1 MTRIP
6 RTILPRLLALSF
18 ALVASCAYFNTF
30 YNAQSYYRDGLKLKA
45 ANQNTQAKAKFE
57 KAIEKSALV
66 LKRWPRSRWADDA
79 LFLIGMSYYQQ
90 GAYSKAVRHFD
101 QLSLAFP
108 GSGLV
113 PDAQLYH
120 GLALLADKQYGAA
133 RVRLYEV
140 KTTHRRL
147 ADAAAFALARSF
159 LERDEP
165 ELAIDSLARF
175 YERYPKSP
183 HRREAVKLLADACLN
198 LGRFAEA
205 EEWYGRYARL
215 AQDPKERALARL
227 RIAACRYELG
237 RYDEA
242 IQQVQDL
249 LGRYRE
255 LDDEAYLVLGKAHD
269 RSGRPNEAIAAW
281 ANVTGLSDLGAEA
294 TFRIGKHYEELGEF
308 DKARAYYDTSRLRR
322 VDSDYGVLAVKRLSL
337 LDAFTQQQAGK
348 RKPAEAAFLL
358 AEVHNLNLG
367 DYDRAIELYQMVY
380 DSFPGTE
387 WAAKGLFA
395 KAWILRNVK
404 HDTAATE
411 PLLRKVIAEFPETD
425 YADAA
430 RAWLGL
436 PVPKREKRPAADTVR
451 ADTARPTGSPTP
463 PEESRAEVDTMVG
476 PLSGEPGPF
485 PRRPGFPGRDQMR
498 ERVDQATGTTQL
510 SPEPIDEPPAPKP
523 PVPEPTVSGPKPE
536 PATAAPA
543 AEPPASRMPESEPEH
558 KGTRVGDSRSQ
569 RVEGSG
575 AGPLGPRILAYFETD
590 SANIRETEL
599 DSLRSFVNYLKANPN
614 TQIELVG
621 FCDPRGT
628 DEYNDALGMRRALAV
643 KHFLTDA
650 GIAGTRIKVT
660 SMGKRGLRSTGPDE
674 YWLDRRVESRLH

>member
-1 MTRIP
+1 LTRIP
-6 RTILPRLLALSF
+6 KTVFLRLLPLSL
-18 ALVASCAYFNTF
+18 ALVTSCAYFNTF
-30 YNAQSYYRDGLKLKA
+30 YNAQGCYRDGVKLKA
-45 ANQNTQAKAKFE
+45 ANQSTQAKAKFE

-79 LFLIGMSYYQQ
+79 LFLIGLSYYQQ
-90 GAYSKAVRHFD
+90 GAYSKATRHFD

-113 PDAQLYH
+113 PDAQLHY
-120 GLALLADKQYGAA
+120 GLSLLADEQYGPA

-140 KTTHRRL
+140 RTMHRRL
-147 ADAAAFALARSF
+147 ADVAAFALARSF
-159 LERDEP
+159 LDRDEP

-205 EEWYGRYARL
+205 EEWYGRYVRL

-237 RYDEA
+237 RYGEA
-242 IQQVQDL
+242 VQQVQDL
-249 LGRYRE
+249 LGRYGE
-255 LDDEAYLVLGKAHD
+255 LDDEANLVLGKSHD
-269 RSGRPNEAIAAW
+269 QSGRPNDAIAAW
-281 ANVTGLSDLGAEA
+281 ARVRGLNDRGAEA
-294 TFRIGKHYEELGEF
+294 NFRIGRHYEELGDFE
-308 DKARAYYDTSRLRR
+308 KARAYYDTSRLRR

-348 RKPAEAAFLL
+348 REPAEAAFLL

-367 DYDRAIELYQMVY
+367 DYDGAMDLYQQVY
-380 DSFPGTE
+380 DSFPDTE

-395 KAWILRNVK
+395 RAWILRNVK

-425 YADAA
+425 YADAS

-436 PVPKREKRPAADTVR
+436 PVPKREKKKPAADTTR
-451 ADTARPTGSPTP
+451 ADTLRPTGRPAP
-463 PEESRAEVDTMVG
+463 PDEMLPGLDTMAG
-476 PLSGEPGPF
+476 PVPGEPGAF
-485 PRRPGFPGRDQMR
+485 PHRPGFPGRDRMR
-498 ERVDQATGTTQL
+498 ERVDEATGTAQL
-510 SPEPIDEPPAPKP
+510 TPEPIDERPAPKSP
-523 PVPEPTVSGPKPE
+523 GPEPEVPGPKAQPPDSTEDVASSPVPEPERKSPE
-536 PATAAPA
+536 V
-543 AEPPASRMPESEPEH
+543 E
-558 KGTRVGDSRSQ
+558 DSRSQ
-569 RVEGSG
+569 GIEESS
-575 AGPLGPRILAYFETD
+575 AGPLSPRILAYFETD

-599 DSLRSFVNYLKANPN
+599 DSLRSLADFLKAHPEVEV
-614 TQIELVG
+614 ELAG
-621 FCDPRGT
+621 FCDPRGSK
-628 DEYNDALGMRRALAV
+628 DYNEALGMRRAEVV
-643 KHFLTDA
+643 KRFLVNA

-660 SMGKRGLRSTGPDE
+660 SMGKEGLRSTGPEE
-674 YWLDRRVESRLH
+674 YWLDRRVESRPR